1 MRNVLAAALMFV
13 LASGAASGVDLS
25 DFGAVVDF
33 DESLKSLSLSVRE
46 GRDPTPDGRLLML
59 DGVVSAI
66 EVLDPEESSFSARLA
81 LVTGEWQGLE
91 RVVMYSAYVD
101 ISGPEFFSRIPT
113 RRNRNTTEDAITTNG
128 AMLVIGRFEGIT
140 TDSDGNPVPLVEG
153 LYLRPLQ

>member
-1 MRNVLAAALMFV
+1 MRSTLAAALMFV

-25 DFGAVVDF
+25 DFDAVVDV

-59 DGVVSAI
+59 DGVVSVI
-66 EVLDPEESSFSARLA
+66 EVLDPEEASFSARIE

-91 RVVMYSAYVD
+91 RVLLYSAYVD
-101 ISGPEFFSRIPT
+101 INGPEFFSRIPT
-113 RRNRNTTEDAITTNG
+113 RRNRNTSADAITTNE
-128 AMLVIGRFEGIT
+128 AVLVVGRFDGMT
-140 TDSDGNPVPLVEG
+140 TDSDGNPVPVVEG

>member
-13 LASGAASGVDLS
+13 LASGSASGVDLS
-25 DFGAVVDF
+25 DFGAVVDV

-46 GRDPTPDGRLLML
+46 GREPTPDGRLLML
-59 DGVVSAI
+59 DGVVSTI
-66 EVLDPEESSFSARLA
+66 EVVDPEEASFSARLA

-113 RRNRNTTEDAITTNG
+113 RRNRNTTDDAITANG

-140 TDSDGNPVPLVEG
+140 RDSDGNPVPVVEG

>member
-46 GRDPTPDGRLLML
+46 GTDPTPDGRLLML

-66 EVLDPEESSFSARLA
+66 EVLDAEEASFRARLA

-91 RVVMYSAYVD
+91 KVVMYSAYVD
-101 ISGPEFFSRIPT
+101 IRGPEFFSRIPT
-113 RRNRNTTEDAITTNG
+113 RRNRNTSGDAITTNVP
-128 AMLVIGRFEGIT
+128 ALVIGRFAGIT
-140 TDSDGNPVPLVEG
+140 TDSDGNSVPLVEG
-153 LYLRPLQ
+153 LYLRLLQ

>member
-13 LASGAASGVDLS
+13 LTSGAAFGVDLS

-46 GRDPTPDGRLLML
+46 VRDPAPDGRLLML

-66 EVLDPEESSFSARLA
+66 EVLDPEEESFSARIE
-81 LVTGEWQGLE
+81 LVTGEWEGLE
-91 RVVMYSAYVD
+91 RVVLYSAYVD
-101 ISGPEFFSRIPT
+101 IGGPEFFSRIPT
-113 RRNRNTTEDAITTNG
+113 RRNRSSSADAITANG
-128 AMLVIGRFEGIT
+128 GMLVIGRFDGVT
-140 TDSDGNPVPLVEG
+140 TDSDGNPVPVVEG

>member
-13 LASGAASGVDLS
+13 LTSGAAFGVDLS

-46 GRDPTPDGRLLML
+46 GRDPAPDGRLLML

-66 EVLDPEESSFSARLA
+66 EVLDPEEESFSARIE
-81 LVTGEWQGLE
+81 LVTGEWEGLE
-91 RVVMYSAYVD
+91 RVVLYSAYVD
-101 ISGPEFFSRIPT
+101 IGGPEFFSRIPT
-113 RRNRNTTEDAITTNG
+113 RRNRSSSADAITANG
-128 AMLVIGRFEGIT
+128 GMLVIGRFDGVT
-140 TDSDGNPVPLVEG
+140 TDSDGNLVPVVEG

>member
-33 DESLKSLSLSVRE
+33 DESLKSLSLSVSE
-46 GRDPTPDGRLLML
+46 GRNPTPDGRLLML

-66 EVLDPEESSFSARLA
+66 EVLDPEEASFSARIE

-113 RRNRNTTEDAITTNG
+113 RRNRNASENAIATNG
-128 AMLVIGRFEGIT
+128 AMLVIGRFNGVT
-140 TDSDGNPVPLVEG
+140 TDTDGTPIPLVEG

>member
-13 LASGAASGVDLS
+13 LASGAAFGVDLS

-46 GRDPTPDGRLLML
+46 GRDPAPDGRLLML

-66 EVLDPEESSFSARLA
+66 EVLDPEEASFSARIE
-81 LVTGEWQGLE
+81 LVTGEWEGLE
-91 RVVMYSAYVD
+91 RVVLYSAYVD
-101 ISGPEFFSRIPT
+101 IGGPEFFSRIPT
-113 RRNRNTTEDAITTNG
+113 RRNRSTSADAITTNG
-128 AMLVIGRFEGIT
+128 AMLVIGHFDGVT
-140 TDSDGNPVPLVEG
+140 SDSDGNPVPVVEG

>member
-13 LASGAASGVDLS
+13 LTSGAAFGVDLS

-46 GRDPTPDGRLLML
+46 GRDPAPDGRLLML

-66 EVLDPEESSFSARLA
+66 EVLDPEEESFSARIE
-81 LVTGEWQGLE
+81 LVTGEWEGLE
-91 RVVMYSAYVD
+91 RVVLYSAYVD
-101 ISGPEFFSRIPT
+101 IGGPEFFSRIPT
-113 RRNRNTTEDAITTNG
+113 RRNRSSSADAITANG
-128 AMLVIGRFEGIT
+128 GMLVIGRFDGVT
-140 TDSDGNPVPLVEG
+140 TDSDGNPVPVVEG

>member
-13 LASGAASGVDLS
+13 LASGAASGVDLA
-25 DFGAVVDF
+25 DLGAVVDF
-33 DESLKSLSLSVRE
+33 DESLKSLSLSARE

-59 DGVVSAI
+59 DGVLSAI
-66 EVLDPEESSFSARLA
+66 EVLNPEEASFSARLM

-91 RVVMYSAYVD
+91 TVVMYSAYVD

-113 RRNRNTTEDAITTNG
+113 RRNRNTSADAIATNE
-128 AMLVIGRFEGIT
+128 AVLVIGRFDGVT
-140 TDSDGNPVPLVEG
+140 TDTDGNPIPVVEG